1 MTLKESGLE
10 PETLTSTTLS
20 NLFLAEFKPEKSNLV
35 IK

>member
-1 MTLKESGLE
+1 MTLKESSLE
-10 PETLTSTTLS
+10 TEILTSTALS